1 MTSVHKYKMVNGER
15 IPLTAKEIAELDARD
30 ADWNNIESQR
40 KRELMTVRSKRNE
53 LLQKSDYTMLNDA
66 GITNQGEWI
75 KYRQA
80 LRDITKQDPL
90 TVVWPQAPEAAHA

>member
-1 MTSVHKYKMVNGER
+1 MTSIHRYKMVNGAR
-15 IPLTAKEIAELDARD
+15 IPLTINEIIELDSRD

-40 KRELMTVRSKRNE
+40 KRELVIVRLKRNE

-66 GITNQGEWI
+66 GVANQDEWI

-90 TVVWPQAPEAAHA
+90 TVVWPQVPEVTRA